1 MKLKKL
7 AAITALALV
16 ATALVASSA
25 RAQVIYDSANGDFL
39 VGFRQEGNTNS
50 VLADIG
56 PILDFTFSQTF
67 SLGNIGT
74 LLSSTFGSGWAND
87 PTVWWSIAGTNRP
100 GDPTRTNYVTYSNGV
115 RQTPW
120 NRLTSGNSLAL
131 QNKIIAQGNQ
141 YNQFSGQQTQ
151 GNPAVVE
158 AQAQAPDGYREYM
171 PGGTNDAGHAQGNIS
186 YGFFNPTV
194 EANFGGGVFN
204 ASLNLVQ
211 LVPGSG
217 AGTLLGTFSLS
228 QTEGSAMQLTFSP
241 VPEPST
247 YALVAF
253 GLMGV
258 VVLRRWLFRK
268 PFQF

>member
-1 MKLKKL
+1 M
-7 AAITALALV
+7 
-16 ATALVASSA
+16 VASSA

-56 PILDFTFSQTF
+56 PILDFSVSQSF

-74 LLSSTFGSGWAND
+74 LLSSTFGSGWGND
-87 PTVWWSIAGTNRP
+87 PTVWWSIAGTSRP
-100 GDPTRTNYVTYSNGV
+100 GDVARTNYVTYSDQV

-120 NRLTSGNSLAL
+120 SRLLSGSSLAL

-141 YNQFSGQQTQ
+141 YNQFTGQQTS

-158 AQAQAPDGYREYM
+158 AQSQAPDGYREYM

-186 YGFFNPTV
+186 YGFFNPTT

-204 ASLNLVQ
+204 ASLNFVQ
-211 LVPGSG
+211 LVPGTGMG
-217 AGTLLGTFSLS
+217 ALLGTFSLA
-228 QTEGSAMQLTFSP
+228 QTDTSGMLLTFTP

-247 YALVAF
+247 YALLAL
-253 GLMGV
+253 GLVGV
-258 VVLRRWLFRK
+258 VVFRRRLFRK
-268 PFQF
+268 LLQS